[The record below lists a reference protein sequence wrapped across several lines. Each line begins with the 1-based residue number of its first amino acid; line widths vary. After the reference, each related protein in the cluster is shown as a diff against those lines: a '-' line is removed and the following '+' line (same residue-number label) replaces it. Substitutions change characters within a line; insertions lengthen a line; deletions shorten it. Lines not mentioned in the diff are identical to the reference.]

1 VARNPA
7 QDNLHSRIVM
17 ILKVTLPLVALAILS
32 SLFLF
37 SREIDPED
45 AIPYADVEIADR
57 LAQPRMTGAGFSTVT
72 SDGATLT
79 LAADEATPSEG
90 GGRVTGLKGELST
103 ADGFRAEISAGSGQL
118 DNNAG
123 TVVLDAGVRLET
135 STGYEVTTDRLTL
148 GTDRSFM
155 ESGGAVL
162 ATAPIGQLEAG
173 GLRMDVTG
181 DGKTHLLVFNKGVR
195 LIYQPNH

>member
-1 VARNPA
+1 
-7 QDNLHSRIVM
+7 
-17 ILKVTLPLVALAILS
+17 
-32 SLFLF
+32 
-37 SREIDPED
+37 
-45 AIPYADVEIADR
+45 
-57 LAQPRMTGAGFSTVT
+57 
-72 SDGATLT
+72 
-79 LAADEATPSEG
+79 
-90 GGRVTGLKGELST
+90 VTGLKGELST

-123 TVVLDAGVRLET
+123 TVVLDAGVRLAT

>member
-1 VARNPA
+1 
-7 QDNLHSRIVM
+7 M

-57 LAQPRMTGAGFSTVT
+57 LAQPRMTEAGFSTVT

-123 TVVLDAGVRLET
+123 TVVLDAGVRLAT